1 MVQQKIYMMQ
11 WELNF
16 RRKGF
21 FRNPADPYF
30 IAHQAEKHFLTT
42 PTEIKNENGKKVIK
56 VIFLSCTQGQL
67 KFQLVLWLDKN
78 HSNTK
83 N

>member
-1 MVQQKIYMMQ
+1 MQ
-11 WELNF
+11 RELNF

-42 PTEIKNENGKKVIK
+42 PTEIKNENGKKSYKSHFPFMYSRSIEISIGSLV
-56 VIFLSCTQGQL
+56 GQKSL
-67 KFQLVLWLDKN
+67 KHKE
-78 HSNTK
+78 
-83 N
+83 